1 MSRREMPWAIYVSSE
16 AIVATK
22 LSISS
27 ALTDKTSI
35 CALNGSPRLDE
46 TLNLPN
52 PAANPEKGIST
63 RHKAINIGFTFNLY
77 TISTI
82 NK

>member
-1 MSRREMPWAIYVSSE
+1 M
-16 AIVATK
+16 ATK

-35 CALNGSPRLDE
+35 CALNGSPKLDE

-52 PAANPEKGIST
+52 PAANPEKDISA
-63 RHKAINIGFTFNLY
+63 RHTANNIELTFNLFI
-77 TISTI
+77 ISTI